1 MQHDLNKIAADMK
14 RAHEEGRSI
23 RLPALKVR
31 ELGALLGILRKT
43 SFESP
48 VSALAH

>member
-14 RAHEEGRSI
+14 RAHAEGRAM

-31 ELGALLGILRKT
+31 ELGVLVGLLSNPAVEPTVPAL
-43 SFESP
+43 
-48 VSALAH
+48 VH